1 MAMSSLAAALNSRR
15 VNRILPWLGFVIL
28 LAGVVVF
35 LANRYSGGPTPSKD
49 LASGKV
55 NQFGELKTPNPKKQ
69 IEAMNRK
76 LEQPARVVAG
86 KFILTAVQRKN
97 LAQARKYA
105 SPTMLGSVSK
115 ADWMKGNLPVVPFPY
130 KLQNVSLKVDQ
141 ATPRYALAEVAL
153 LPKSN
158 TVKGMIF
165 WIELKKYGK
174 GKAAHWLVESWVPR
188 SGAVIPTVS

>member
-1 MAMSSLAAALNSRR
+1 MSSLPAAINSRR
-15 VNRILPWLGFVIL
+15 VNRILPWIGFAIL
-28 LAGVVVF
+28 LAGVIVF
-35 LANRYSGGPTPSKD
+35 FVARHGNSTSAPSKD
-49 LASGKV
+49 LAAGKV
-55 NQFGELKTPNPKKQ
+55 NQFGELKTGNQQKQ
-69 IEAMNRK
+69 IEAANRK

-97 LAQARKYA
+97 LAEARKYS
-105 SPTMLGSVSK
+105 SPTILGSVTK
-115 ADWMKGNLPVVPFPY
+115 AEWMKGNLPVVPYPY

-141 ATPRYALAEVAL
+141 ANSHYALIEVAL
-153 LPKSN
+153 IPKSN

-188 SGAVIPTVS
+188 SGAIIPTVS